1 MATRKPSPTKGSSS
15 SSAAVSKTTSTT
27 SANQARATSGIKAK
41 SASAAVGSN
50 SKTGVARKSLTA
62 VGKAAAEKKAE
73 KKDVKEV
80 KGGGNVEQVKS
91 EAPVQVNT
99 EKLLNGDLKE
109 EQQQQQQQQEVSSPD
124 QDVEMMVA
132 PPLTVNDNN
141 IVS

>member
-109 EQQQQQQQQEVSSPD
+109 EQQQQQQQEVSSPD